1 MYMTFLILLSL
12 FFCMFEK
19 CQHGKWKNKKEILL
33 ALRREIEEKE
43 KVMFVPLPR
52 AAKSLDWCPSSSSP
66 GSSDV

>member
-1 MYMTFLILLSL
+1 
-12 FFCMFEK
+12 MFEK